1 MGAVKI
7 YDGAY
12 LTRKDM
18 YKVTKQYGETAIRKK
33 KEKTKNYINSVVAG
47 PEPDLIFETARIKR
61 LMHEINSPEEISD
74 AEWHRMQLRI
84 TKKGFDEMVKAVKI
98 MKAVYDLNRDIK
110 IAHQIRKT
118 VCDLSLLQDG
128 IRPADMS
135 DEAAAIWEQHHSK
148 LMYKFDGVHI
158 ISNSGKV
165 KYTPEQFDE
174 FRNDNKIVKAMMA
187 AAETIAYVEE
197 GDEDYER

>member
-1 MGAVKI
+1 MGAVKV

-18 YKVTKQYGETAIRKK
+18 YRITKKYGETAINKK
-33 KEKTKNYINSVVAG
+33 KEKTKNYINAVVAG
-47 PEPDLIFETARIKR
+47 PEPDLILETARVKR
-61 LMHEINSPEEISD
+61 LLHEVNNPEEISD
-74 AEWHRMQLRI
+74 EEWHRMQLRFS
-84 TKKGFDEMVKAVKI
+84 KKGFDEIIKAVKI
-98 MKAVYDLNRDIK
+98 MKAVYDLKHDIK

-128 IRPADMS
+128 IKPEDMS
-135 DEAAAIWEQHHSK
+135 DEAAAIWEQHHGK

-158 ISNSGKV
+158 ISNSGKA

-174 FRNDNKIVKAMMA
+174 YRNDNRVIKAMMA
-187 AAETIAYVEE
+187 AADTIAYVEE
-197 GDEDYER
+197 GDEEYDR